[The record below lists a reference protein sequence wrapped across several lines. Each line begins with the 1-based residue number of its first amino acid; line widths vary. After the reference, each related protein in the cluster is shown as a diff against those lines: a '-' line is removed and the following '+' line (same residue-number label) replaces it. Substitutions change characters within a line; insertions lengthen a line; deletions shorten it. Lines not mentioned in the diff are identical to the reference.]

1 MISLFLQDQMMGG
14 QYRLWAGGGLV
25 LRDGGWILVLGR
37 GVEVWEEDD
46 KILGWDSYIFCSIYN

>member
-1 MISLFLQDQMMGG
+1 MGG